1 MEYRDYYATLGVGRD
16 ASQAEIR
23 KAFRKLARKHHPD
36 VNKGD
41 AKAEQ
46 RFKEISEA
54 HEVLS
59 DPEKRRH
66 YDRLGAD
73 WETLAR
79 AGAGAPGSAGGS
91 FGGFG
96 AQGGYPGGVRFEFHG
111 NPEDLAGF
119 SDFFRTF
126 FAGGIPGAGSRSG
139 AGGIGGAIDL
149 DTLLRDLDVDG
160 RPGTATS
167 GGRRTTKPAGGRDVA
182 AQAEV
187 SLEEVAMGTRRIVGV
202 GGRRLEVAIP
212 AGVED
217 GQRIRL
223 SGKGEAG
230 GDVYLTVRVR
240 PHPVFS
246 RSGSDVSREL
256 PITLEEALLGARV
269 PVATLAGRTLLLTIP
284 AGTQN
289 GRLFRLSGQGLPRFR
304 GDGQGD
310 LLVRTRVVL
319 PAVLDEE
326 GRSLARALAD
336 HVRQPDPRSGASRD
350 ARQPLETAP

>member
-41 AKAEQ
+41 AQAEQ

-73 WETLAR
+73 WEALER
-79 AGAGAPGSAGGS
+79 SGAGAAGSAGGP
-91 FGGFG
+91 FAGFG
-96 AQGGYPGGVRFEFHG
+96 TQGGHPGGVRFEFHG

-126 FAGGIPGAGSRSG
+126 FAGAMPGAGGRTAPGGRSG
-139 AGGIGGAIDL
+139 GIDL
-149 DTLLRDLDVDG
+149 DSLLRDLEVDG
-160 RPGTATS
+160 TPDGTTS
-167 GGRRTTKPAGGRDVA
+167 SGRRAARRAGGRDVA
-182 AQAEV
+182 AQAEI
-187 SLEEVAMGTRRIVGV
+187 SLEEVATGTRRIVGV

-223 SGKGEAG
+223 SGTGEAG
-230 GDVYLTVRVR
+230 GNVYLTVRVR
-240 PHPVFS
+240 PHPVFT
-246 RSGSDVSREL
+246 RSGADVSREL

-304 GDGQGD
+304 GDGRGD
-310 LLVRTRVVL
+310 LLVRARVVL

-336 HVRQPDPRSGASRD
+336 HVKQPDPRSGASRD
-350 ARQPLETAP
+350 ARQPLETTP